1 MFERILGKKG
11 KVALLIGGLV
21 WLIFDTS
28 AMAAAVSLASPS
40 SGATVS
46 GTVTVTVSMAPG
58 TSWCN
63 LYVDGVYK
71 SSTPPSVLYWQT
83 TGVSNGAHKVSV
95 TAFDKN
101 GNNLG
106 STNSTVTVANG
117 NAVTLTSPANGSTVS
132 GPVTIGVTKS
142 SATRWVNVYINGQYQ
157 SSTPP
162 SSFTW
167 NTSAMND
174 GQYQV
179 SATAFDSNG
188 NNIGSSQSTVT
199 VNNSGLHAQASSAVA
214 LTSPSNGS
222 TVSGNVNVAATEG
235 SGVGWINF
243 YVDGNYVQ
251 SSPPFNFNW
260 NSGSVNNGNHTLS
273 AQAFN
278 SSKNQLGSSSVVVNV
293 QNSGVTPT
301 SHFYTLPPGST
312 LPSGSACASAIG
324 NSNSGFEPRP
334 ENYTANHTVPTD
346 DLTAMRTTTNN
357 GGAAPHSYDRVDGNY
372 TGTTDQILRWGACK
386 WGFDEDLVRA
396 IAANESWWHQ
406 SAHGDLVSNTGLCPS
421 GAVYTGSECAL
432 SYGIMQVKATDFS
445 GTFPDTHTS
454 TAFDVDYKLAN
465 QRACFEGKIGYLSQR
480 SSDYPNGDTNNM
492 LWGCVNEWYSGTWW
506 NGSDDDYTTTI
517 KGLISQ
523 KPWLSSNF
531 LD

>member
-11 KVALLIGGLV
+11 KVAILIGGLV
-21 WLIFDTS
+21 WFACDAP
-28 AMAAAVSLASPS
+28 AMAAAVSLASPT

-46 GTVTVTVSMAPG
+46 GTVTVTVTMAPG

-83 TGVSNGAHKVSV
+83 TGVSNGSHKVMV
-95 TAFDKN
+95 TAFDRN

-106 STNSTVTVANG
+106 STTSTVTVANG

-132 GPVTIGVTKS
+132 GPVTIGVSKG
-142 SATRWVNVYINGQYQ
+142 SATSWVNVYINGQYQ
-157 SSTPP
+157 NSTPP

-167 NTSAMND
+167 NTTAMND

-179 SATAFDSNG
+179 SATAYDGNG

-199 VNNSGLHAQASSAVA
+199 VNNSGIHAQSSSAIS

-243 YVDGNYVQ
+243 YVDGSYVQ

-260 NSGSVNNGNHTLS
+260 NSGSVANGNHTIS

-278 SSKNQLGSSSVVVNV
+278 SSSNEIGSSSTTVNV

-301 SHFYTLPPGST
+301 NYFYTLAPGST
-312 LPSGSACASAIG
+312 LPSGSACASAVLAAG
-324 NSNSGFEPRP
+324 PSVEVRP
-334 ENYTANHTVPTD
+334 VNTTANHTVPTD
-346 DLTAMRTTTNN
+346 NLTNMRTTTNN
-357 GGAAPHSYDRVDGNY
+357 GGAAPHSFDRVDGNF

-386 WGFDEDLVRA
+386 WGFDENLVRA

-406 SAHGDLVSNTGLCPS
+406 SAHGDLVSNTSQCPS

-432 SYGIMQVKATDFS
+432 SYGIMQVKSTDY
-445 GTFPDTHTS
+445 GDTFPDSHTS
-454 TAFDVDYKLAN
+454 TAFDVDYKLAY
-465 QRACFEGKIGYLSQR
+465 QRACFEGNVGYLRQR
-480 SSDYPNGDTNNM
+480 SSDYPNGNENDM
-492 LWGCVNEWYSGTWW
+492 LWGCVDQWESGTWW
-506 NGSDDDYTTTI
+506 NGTDDDYTSTI